1 MLVGKR
7 EYGTWKDGSS
17 VYKDK
22 AGYYVVA
29 VNLKSVTE
37 PEYKKYLK
45 GWKPAKDE
53 SQLCFI
59 KKRWTMCK
67 GKAKGKGTRKTTN

>member
-29 VNLKSVTE
+29 VNLKSVT
-37 PEYKKYLK
+37 
-45 GWKPAKDE
+45 
-53 SQLCFI
+53 
-59 KKRWTMCK
+59 
-67 GKAKGKGTRKTTN
+67 